1 VIETADAG
9 ETRSVGASLG
19 RRLQAGDVVGLIGD
33 LGSGKTTFV
42 QGVAA
47 GLDIPSHAVINSP
60 TYTLLAEHIE
70 GRVPLYHF
78 DVYRLSGPNDL
89 HDLAFDEYF
98 DGSGVVVVE
107 WADRIRDA
115 LPGDTLF
122 ITLTVADGDDDSRRI
137 EIAATGHRSS
147 ALARSL
153 SLPQP
158 LSPPGKEEQ

>member
-1 VIETADAG
+1 VIETADAA

-19 RRLQAGDVVGLIGD
+19 RQLQAGDVVGLIGD

-47 GLDIPSHAVINSP
+47 GLDIPSNAVINSP
-60 TYTLLAEHIE
+60 TYNLLAEHVE

-78 DVYRLSGPNDL
+78 DVYRLSGPGDL
-89 HDLAFDEYF
+89 HDLAFDEYL

-115 LPGDTLF
+115 LPDDTLL
-122 ITLTVADGDDDSRRI
+122 ITLTAADGNDDRRRI
-137 EIAATGHRSS
+137 DMVAAGKRSS
-147 ALARSL
+147 ALAQEIVVGGQWLVVS
-153 SLPQP
+153 
-158 LSPPGKEEQ
+158 EEA